1 MYPQRAVFLII
12 SPNYFT
18 ASNAPDLKLLLL
30 KLDLRD
36 AAATDLEFSDPKQ
49 EVAGSSHGK
58 GESAGG

>member
-1 MYPQRAVFLII
+1 VFLII

-36 AAATDLEFSDPKQ
+36 AASTDLEFSDPKQ